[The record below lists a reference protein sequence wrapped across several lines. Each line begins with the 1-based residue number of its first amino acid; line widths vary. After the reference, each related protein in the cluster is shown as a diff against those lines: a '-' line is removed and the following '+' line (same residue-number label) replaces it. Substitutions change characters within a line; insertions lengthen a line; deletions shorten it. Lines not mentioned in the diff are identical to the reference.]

1 MIKVKQT
8 IAALT
13 TSALLLATTVIP
25 AVAAQPWDV
34 TGSYTIGF
42 DCTPSCGGPYV
53 HDANLT
59 QTGTSVTGDGGY
71 PAGGPYQFHWN
82 ITSGTVSGDTITLSM
97 TYDTGAPST
106 VMTMNGTIASNGT
119 MSGTWSDD
127 LNGGRT
133 GTWSTV
139 TGNAKTNVEE
149 PVIIS
154 PANGSTVYQA
164 QLTKIDWT
172 DVTGTT
178 GPFVYYYEAYSDT
191 NYTNPVY
198 MSGPLTVSE
207 IPTPGTLPGDYYI
220 RVRAQDS
227 EGTFSDWSNGAGNPY
242 HITVIANPA
251 TPTECTGTYTNTII
265 GTNGSDVLNGT
276 AANDIIFGLGGSD
289 VIDGKGGGDCIVGGD
304 GSDSLT
310 GSGGND
316 IILGGDQSDNIE
328 GNGGNDTLYGQDG
341 SDALDG
347 GAGND
352 TLRGGDGADSLLGGA
367 DNDSLFGENGSDY
380 LNGQT
385 GIDTADGGANNDACT
400 AETKVSCP

>member
-1 MIKVKQT
+1 MNKIKKI
-8 IAALT
+8 IAGT
-13 TSALLLATTVIP
+13 TAGVLLLAQSVIP
-25 AVAAQPWDV
+25 ALAVAPWDV
-34 TGSYTIGF
+34 TGNYHIDFQLTGDPTVYT
-42 DCTPSCGGPYV
+42 
-53 HDANLT
+53 HDATLT
-59 QTGTSVTGDGGY
+59 QTGSSVSGTGGY
-71 PAGGPYQFHWN
+71 PAGSPYTYTWHV
-82 ITSGTVSGDTITLSM
+82 TSGSVSGDTITLAVL
-97 TYDTGAPST
+97 YDTGATGT
-106 VMTMNGTIASNGT
+106 VMNMTGTIAADGT
-119 MSGTWSDD
+119 MSGTWTD
-127 LNGGRT
+127 NFGGPRS
-133 GTWSTV
+133 GTWSTSQGAAV
-139 TGNAKTNVEE
+139 TKITT

-154 PANGSTVYQA
+154 PANGSTLYQA

-172 DVTGTT
+172 DATGTS
-178 GPFVYYYEAYSDT
+178 GPFTYFYEAYSDA
-191 NYTNPVY
+191 NYTNLVY
-198 MSGPLTVSE
+198 ASGPLTVSE
-207 IPTPGTLPGDYYI
+207 IPTPGTPPGDYYI
-220 RVRAQDS
+220 RVKAQDS
-227 EGTFSDWSNGAGNPY
+227 EGTFSDWSNGASDPY

-251 TPTECTGTYTNTII
+251 TPSECTGTYTNTII

-276 AANDIIFGLGGSD
+276 AGNDIIFGLGGSD

-316 IILGGDQSDNIE
+316 IILGGDQSDSIE

-347 GAGND
+347 GVGND